1 MHVVYQHH
9 PYRVK
14 RIQQMGL
21 INMLS
26 YAPNDEFDD
35 MEFSYFQYTDNIMGE
50 EDTQTIKVVE
60 G

>member
-1 MHVVYQHH
+1 
-9 PYRVK
+9 
-14 RIQQMGL
+14 MGL